1 MLGQQ
6 RFQAIE
12 RVMLDLMRVADR
24 LGVSIGIALFIR
36 DELAEEVGEVSQ
48 DFGSAWRP
56 ETDRVGKAVVDGDA
70 AVR

>member
-1 MLGQQ
+1 VLGQQ

-56 ETDRVGKAVVDGDA
+56 RLRSLRRRER
-70 AVR
+70 